1 MFDLFEYRRKAS
13 NLVMPN
19 ELFNLWEEVCRYYD
33 RGEISRQELDEM
45 RALIC
50 PMLESLA
57 VLKKL
62 IDETETAGVKT
73 AASKSAS

>member
-50 PMLESLA
+50 PTLESLA

-62 IDETETAGVKT
+62 IDAIETNGVKA